1 MDRFQ
6 LSRASLQRV
15 GDKRMKQMKDKIN
28 DKIKEEKTSKL
39 SKASSETPDEVL
51 RQIMYDIDTNRQ
63 FVKEGTVA
71 YRYEAMEKKIPGTNK
86 TCKFGDTFTLK
97 EIVTK
102 YLLNKNVKYLKEYRQ
117 KMREYLNA
125 FFVNPIFEPLT

>member
-1 MDRFQ
+1 
-6 LSRASLQRV
+6 
-15 GDKRMKQMKDKIN
+15 
-28 DKIKEEKTSKL
+28 
-39 SKASSETPDEVL
+39 
-51 RQIMYDIDTNRQ
+51 
-63 FVKEGTVA
+63 
-71 YRYEAMEKKIPGTNK
+71 MEKKIPGTNK